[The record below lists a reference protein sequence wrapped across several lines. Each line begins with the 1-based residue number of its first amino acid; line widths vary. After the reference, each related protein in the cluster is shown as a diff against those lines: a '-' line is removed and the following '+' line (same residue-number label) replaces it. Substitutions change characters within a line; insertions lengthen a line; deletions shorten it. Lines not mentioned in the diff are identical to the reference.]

1 MRGGGGAVACAG
13 VSRIHASQHRNLGA
27 PPRSKVARVPFP
39 ATKRRG
45 HATLAAAGCPHACQ
59 LVTAPVRIQRR
70 WRAHATPA
78 RKEGAALQR
87 LIQRANT
94 GGQSADNG
102 YTLYVLAAP
111 RGRLRATAYLPRRTA
126 RDTPVRG
133 SIVRGTPI
141 WRTQA
146 RRFPTYHEIHQSLP
160 FQRLASTETQGWD
173 ASIPWSR
180 TGDVDTVPAA
190 ERDRG
195 RGIKHSYILWVEHG
209 RSKHGPADDGE
220 MSMWMKDRRGMCAWT
235 GWNPIMPRPR

>member
-1 MRGGGGAVACAG
+1 MQAATHAPHTHICSHDEVRGGGGAVACAG

-102 YTLYVLAAP
+102 HTLYVPAAP

-146 RRFPTYHEIHQSLP
+146 RRFHVLHQSLR
-160 FQRLASTETQGWD
+160 FSSEVSFD
-173 ASIPWSR
+173 
-180 TGDVDTVPAA
+180 
-190 ERDRG
+190 
-195 RGIKHSYILWVEHG
+195 
-209 RSKHGPADDGE
+209 
-220 MSMWMKDRRGMCAWT
+220 
-235 GWNPIMPRPR
+235 

>member
-1 MRGGGGAVACAG
+1 M
-13 VSRIHASQHRNLGA
+13 
-27 PPRSKVARVPFP
+27 
-39 ATKRRG
+39 
-45 HATLAAAGCPHACQ
+45 LAAAGCPHACQ

-102 YTLYVLAAP
+102 HTLYVPAAP

-146 RRFPTYHEIHQSLP
+146 RRFPTYP
-160 FQRLASTETQGWD
+160 NPPVASFSEVGFTET
-173 ASIPWSR
+173 SKL
-180 TGDVDTVPAA
+180 
-190 ERDRG
+190 G
-195 RGIKHSYILWVEHG
+195 RFDSMAQDG
-209 RSKHGPADDGE
+209 R
-220 MSMWMKDRRGMCAWT
+220 C
-235 GWNPIMPRPR
+235 